1 MLAKLC
7 GFPFPFLEYS
17 KWVEMD
23 VLWMRCSVLC
33 RMHKRDFEV
42 GREWLWQLGL
52 WRSPRLG
59 FQTPMMMM
67 IAFITI
73 KSSLVPSIW
82 VLYAQIY
89 SGFETSV
96 VWRSHL
102 WLFFFGRKTCS
113 RKKLLLQDLIP
124 LPGIYIHMC
133 TLYTYMKLVT
143 CMPRFSASA
152 FIGPSRC
159 LIPTPGLTTEYPMC
173 AVCVCVC
180 VYTHIHPH
188 TLPTALKIEKTQTTP
203 LCLLLPKITPHAKQP
218 VPS

>member
-1 MLAKLC
+1 MLIMLAKLC

-82 VLYAQIY
+82 VLYAENLFWIWDI
-89 SGFETSV
+89 GGLAFTSLAFLFRKKNMFKKKAV
-96 VWRSHL
+96 IARSH
-102 WLFFFGRKTCS
+102 
-113 RKKLLLQDLIP
+113 
-124 LPGIYIHMC
+124 
-133 TLYTYMKLVT
+133 
-143 CMPRFSASA
+143 
-152 FIGPSRC
+152 
-159 LIPTPGLTTEYPMC
+159 PTSW
-173 AVCVCVC
+173 
-180 VYTHIHPH
+180 HIHTH
-188 TLPTALKIEKTQTTP
+188 VYFVHIYETRDMYAKI
-203 LCLLLPKITPHAKQP
+203 
-218 VPS
+218 

>member
-102 WLFFFGRKTCS
+102 WLFFSEEKYVQEKSCYCKISSHFLAYTYTCVLCTHIWNS
-113 RKKLLLQDLIP
+113 WHVCQDLVHLHSSGPPGVSSRP
-124 LPGIYIHMC
+124 LG
-133 TLYTYMKLVT
+133 
-143 CMPRFSASA
+143 SQ
-152 FIGPSRC
+152 PS
-159 LIPTPGLTTEYPMC
+159 TPC
-173 AVCVCVC
+173 VQCVCVC
-180 VYTHIHPH
+180 AYTHTYTHIHS
-188 TLPTALKIEKTQTTP
+188 
-203 LCLLLPKITPHAKQP
+203 QP
-218 VPS
+218 R